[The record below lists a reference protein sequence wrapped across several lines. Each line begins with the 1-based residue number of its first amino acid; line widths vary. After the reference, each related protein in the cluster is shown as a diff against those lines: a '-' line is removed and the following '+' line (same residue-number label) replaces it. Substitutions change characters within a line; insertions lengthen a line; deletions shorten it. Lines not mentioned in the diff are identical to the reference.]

1 MGFNCRVVARS
12 RQFPHLTALEYEVL
26 TCLVRGEAVKSLPV
40 LLSIPTEVASGAS
53 IALIEKLSARSVA
66 DLVRIALQAGVR

>member
-12 RQFPHLTALEYEVL
+12 PQLPQLTSLEYDVL
-26 TCLVRGEAVKSLPV
+26 TCLVRGEAVKSLSV
-40 LLSIPTEVASGAS
+40 LVSIPTEVALGART
-53 IALIEKLSARSVA
+53 ALMEKLSARSVA